1 MPPHPTFF
9 VRRHVYEKYGSFN
22 LNLPLAA
29 DYELMLRL
37 LYKHKI
43 TTIYIP
49 EVMVKMRTGG
59 RCSPGLLNTTK
70 VVFENYKAWKM
81 NDLKPNPMT
90 FVLKP
95 FSKLRQLNYR
105 PSLLP
110 SKY

>member
-9 VRRHVYEKYGSFN
+9 VRRQVYEKYGSFN
-22 LNLPLAA
+22 LNFPLAA